1 MIKPQFEAGREKVGK
16 NGVVRDASVHAE
28 VIKDVTG
35 FADSI
40 GYVPLK
46 LDYSPVKG
54 PKGNI
59 EFICMY
65 GLYSSDEKITD
76 DIIEKTVKSAHEML

>member
-1 MIKPQFEAGREKVGK
+1 VGK
-16 NGVVRDASVHAE
+16 NGVVRDASVHME

-65 GLYSSDEKITD
+65 ELYSGDEKITD
-76 DIIEKTVKSAHEML
+76 EIIEKTVKSAHEML